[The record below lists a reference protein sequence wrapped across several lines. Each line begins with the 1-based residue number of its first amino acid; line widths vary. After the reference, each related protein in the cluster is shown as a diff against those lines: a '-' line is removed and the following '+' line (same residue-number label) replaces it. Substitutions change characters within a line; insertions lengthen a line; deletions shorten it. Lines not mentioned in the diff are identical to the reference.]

1 LGEVLPDV
9 TKDLIASTIIIG
21 QGMPNKFSSFSP
33 SGRKEL
39 LEKLTKSDFMVED
52 IKQRVGSRQADLNKQ
67 LRSCEDSLLIH
78 TTQNKASEAS
88 LKAKLDEI
96 SIAVKP
102 DFIGQINELTDQINN
117 IQKDIDSKTEQIKF
131 YEAEETKFNAEL
143 VKVLEDNT
151 AELSVEKEAYDS
163 VYKSCFTEK
172 ARLESEIRSLNRTI
186 SNLKAVKDTCPTC
199 GQKLPGAVKPDTSAQ
214 EQEVIKLNESLTIET
229 NKLNEYNRKHT
240 EYQTQIKAKYE
251 ETINQLKLKVA
262 SAKHEKE
269 VAQRDLTDFT
279 HYQNISK
286 EQLSKLNYDKDN

>member
-102 DFIGQINELTDQINN
+102 DFIGQINELTAQINN

-163 VYKSCFTEK
+163 VYRNCFTEK

-199 GQKLPGAVKPDTSAQ
+199 GQKLPGAVKPDISAQ

-240 EYQTQIKAKYE
+240 EYQAQIKAKYE

-262 SAKHEKE
+262 GAKHEKE